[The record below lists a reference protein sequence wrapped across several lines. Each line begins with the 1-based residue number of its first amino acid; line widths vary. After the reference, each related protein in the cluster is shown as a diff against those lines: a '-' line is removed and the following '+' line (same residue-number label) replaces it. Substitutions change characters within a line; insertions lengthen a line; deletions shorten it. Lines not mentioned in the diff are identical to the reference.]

1 MIKVLEQGAFVSDK
15 VAVVN
20 FSGWERMIIK
30 CEGSKKTGQG
40 AHSLVI
46 VITGSQATAPSLAWR
61 AVKPFL
67 GLAGR
72 HYPFHCPPWVEPGE
86 TGIGRL

>member
-1 MIKVLEQGAFVSDK
+1 MIKVLVQGAFVSDK

-46 VITGSQATAPSLAWR
+46 VITARQQLHHW
-61 AVKPFL
+61 
-67 GLAGR
+67 
-72 HYPFHCPPWVEPGE
+72 PGE
-86 TGIGRL
+86 LLNLFWGCRAGTTLSTARLG